1 MKRYSTKS
9 VLSRRKGV
17 AIVEFVIVLPVCLL
31 LMIATAEFG
40 RAFMQYNTLTKSIR
54 FAVRHVASNALPGQS
69 GVLTIDG
76 ALQTE
81 SQNLVVYGNT
91 LGTGSVILPGLTTAA
106 VTVADAGGG
115 NVSISVTYPYAPIF
129 ALIPGFIYGGDI
141 STAGINLQAAV
152 TMRALG

>member
-9 VLSRRKGV
+9 VLSRRKGI
-17 AIVEFVIVLPVCLL
+17 AMVEFVIVLPICLL
-31 LMIATAEFG
+31 LMMVTAEFG

-54 FAVRHVASNALPGQS
+54 FAVRYVASNALPGQT
-69 GVLTIDG
+69 GVVTING
-76 ALQTE
+76 AVQTE
-81 SQNLVVYGNT
+81 TQNLVVYGNT
-91 LGTGSVILPGLTTAA
+91 LGTGSVILPGLTTGA

-129 ALIPGFIYGGDI
+129 ALLPGFIYGGDI
-141 STAGINLQAAV
+141 STTGISLQAAV